1 MAKGFCPRLRGTS
14 VVGPFVDT
22 DEPCRLCGVV
32 DHTANTLYAP
42 NGQPIASP
50 PLPTTTSWGT
60 PWISHTAAYAQLLP
74 PDDGSMRRRV
84 TVLETAVSKQHV
96 EIEDLKRERGA
107 VGFLGAVIITMLAWE
122 FWQVLVR

>member
-1 MAKGFCPRLRGTS
+1 
-14 VVGPFVDT
+14 
-22 DEPCRLCGVV
+22 
-32 DHTANTLYAP
+32 
-42 NGQPIASP
+42 
-50 PLPTTTSWGT
+50 
-60 PWISHTAAYAQLLP
+60 
-74 PDDGSMRRRV
+74 MRRRV